1 MPYTTHGDFLN
12 ASDKLLA
19 AARPLAG
26 PPVEE
31 LRLELEKDT
40 TSMREAQARR
50 NMHKAAAQEASRDFD
65 NALESAKKGY
75 SRLRHLLIAMFGLS
89 AEKLAEF
96 GLQPFRPPQG
106 LTEKKV
112 ELFLKRQKPPE
123 NGQSPTQAAR
133 SETESS
139 T

>member
-1 MPYTTHGDFLN
+1 MPYTSHGDFLN

-19 AARPLAG
+19 AAKPLAG

-50 NMHKAAAQEASRDFD
+50 NVNKAAAQEASRDFD
-65 NALESAKKGY
+65 KALASAQKVY

-112 ELFLKRQKPPE
+112 KRFLKKQKPPE